1 MSVSRAINTTTI
13 DDQSLREYM
22 ISVYNNMGIGLLLS
36 GIVSYVIGTD
46 PALVAMFL
54 GGPQAWLFILA
65 PLAMVFALS
74 FMIGKMSVTVA
85 RFMFYAYA
93 AVMGISLSS
102 IFVVYQLGSVI
113 QVFMITA
120 IMFLSMSIYGY
131 TTKRDLTSLGG
142 FFLMGLLGLIAAS
155 ILNIF
160 MQNTALDFAIS
171 IVGVLIFVGLTAYD
185 TQQIKDIFYK
195 THGDDRAKAGIMGA
209 LSLYLDFVN
218 LLLHLLKLVGVKK

>member
-1 MSVSRAINTTTI
+1 MSVSRAVNSTTT
-13 DDQSLREYM
+13 DAQSLREYM
-22 ISVYNNMGIGLLLS
+22 VGVYNNMGVGLLLS
-36 GIVSYVIGTD
+36 GVVSYVIGTT
-46 PALVAMFL
+46 PALVDMFL

-65 PLAMVFALS
+65 PLAMVFAMS
-74 FMIGKMSVTVA
+74 FMIDKMSVTTA
-85 RFMFYAYA
+85 RFMFYAFA
-93 AVMGISLSS
+93 GVMGISLSS
-102 IFVVYQLGSVI
+102 IFIVYQLGSVI

-142 FFLMGLLGLIAAS
+142 FFLMGLFGLIAAS
-155 ILNIF
+155 IFNIF
-160 MQNTALDFAIS
+160 MQNSALDFAIS
-171 IVGVLIFVGLTAYD
+171 IAGVVIFIGLTAYD
-185 TQQIKDIFYK
+185 TQKIKEIFYQ